1 LLIYKDYIAH
11 VKKNNEIWQEPHLLH
26 DHLSGTAELAE
37 QFAAKFNS
45 PSWGRVLGYCHD
57 AGKSLME
64 WQEYLKLQSGY
75 GCDDAHLEGQYG
87 KKQHAI
93 QGAKLAEQLFGKA
106 YGHLLAYC
114 VAGHHAG
121 LPDWSSAEDSAQS
134 SLEFRL
140 KQCKDW
146 TDVQGNVSE
155 KIIINKPDQPPW
167 RFDDNLDLSLWI
179 RMLFSCLVDADFLD
193 TEAYMD
199 PCKKEQRGN
208 HFRMDELLGVFNKFI
223 DDLETN
229 AEKTDVNLIRKFVRT
244 LCSKTGNQDQG
255 IFKLTVPT
263 GGGKTLSSL
272 AFALEHAVKH
282 DLDRVI
288 YVIPFTSIIEQNAE
302 VFRKIF
308 DSEQVIE
315 HHSNLTENDTTPK
328 NRIASENWD
337 APLIVTT
344 AVQFFESLFA
354 AKPGRCRKLH
364 NICNSVIIF
373 DEAQLTPIDYLDP
386 ILRILQLL
394 VDHYGVSIVLCTATQ
409 PVFDSEYI
417 LDRKFPALQNSI
429 EIMGEHTETLFQKLE
444 RVNVVLPHDFNISV
458 EWSEVA
464 NSLKQYKQVLCI
476 VSDRKS
482 CRELHSLMPEDTYHL
497 SSLMCGQHRSEKIAD
512 INKGLLQG
520 ETVRVI
526 STQLVEAGVDF
537 DFPVVYRSFAGLD
550 SLAQAAGRCNR
561 EGRLPEP
568 GKVVVFVP
576 PKKAPAGFLR
586 KAAETS
592 YNMLS
597 VEPRDPLDFKRFR
610 EYFSEL
616 YWKINSLDKKGI
628 VNLLSPNDRNELSI
642 FFRTA
647 AHRFKII
654 DDSMQKTILVP
665 YAEGKLLLEDL
676 ERFGP
681 NRELMRKLQRYSVNI
696 YKHEFDQLLKD
707 GEITEPHKGIYS
719 LKNDNLYKKE
729 VGLLVNMDIF
739 EPDKF
744 IN

>member
-1 LLIYKDYIAH
+1 MMKEPIAH
-11 VKKNNEIWQEPHLLH
+11 VKKDNSVWLEPHWLFE
-26 DHLSGTAELAE
+26 HLSGTAVLAE
-37 QFAAKFNS
+37 RFSAKFDS
-45 PSWGRVLGYCHD
+45 PSWGRALGFAHD
-57 AGKSLME
+57 AGKGMLE
-64 WQEYLKLQSGY
+64 WQKYLKLQSGY
-75 GCDDAHLEGQYG
+75 GYDDAHLEGQYG

-93 QGAKLAEQLFGKA
+93 HGAKLAEQLYGKT
-106 YGHLLAYC
+106 YGRLIAYC

-121 LPDWSSAEDSAQS
+121 LPDWSSAEESSQS
-134 SLEFRL
+134 SLQFRL
-140 KQCKDW
+140 SQCKDW
-146 TDVQGNVSE
+146 TDVTETISNMVRES
-155 KIIINKPDQPPW
+155 KPEQPPW
-167 RFDDNLDLSLWI
+167 HFDDYLDLSLWI
-179 RMLFSCLVDADFLD
+179 RMLFSSLVDADFLD

-199 PCKKEQRGN
+199 HSKKDLRGN
-208 HFRMDELLGVFNKFI
+208 HLGMLELLNIFNDYI
-223 DDLETN
+223 NCLESN
-229 AEKTDVNLIRKFVRT
+229 AEKTDVNKIRKFVRT
-244 LCSKTGNQDQG
+244 QCANMGIKEQG

-272 AFALEHAVKH
+272 SFSLEHAVKH
-282 DLDRVI
+282 DLDRII
-288 YVIPFTSIIEQNAE
+288 YVIPFTSIIEQNVD

-308 DSEQVIE
+308 GNEQVTE
-315 HHSNLTENDTTPK
+315 HHSNLTENDNTPK
-328 NRIASENWD
+328 NRVASENWD

-364 NICNSVIIF
+364 NICNSVIIL
-373 DEAQLTPIDYLDP
+373 DEAQLTPIDFLEP
-386 ILRILQLL
+386 ILRTLQLL